1 MEILHCR
8 YMYVMLVPSSV
19 WADKEPVPTP
29 RSRYDSDN
37 VDTNVPFMNEA
48 NSQAADDNRGAAG
61 AMPPSTPTIAD
72 ISTQAK
78 SALFDICSMMIA
90 TRTIVL
96 RRGHSFRG
104 ICLIS
109 SRAHH
114 ILKTP
119 AIANAMAPLSRRTH
133 QLMRTRYMSTSERE
147 KAIAKAEDSASVLE
161 KAAANTESI
170 TPRPTRRQLRLHC
183 LWEAV
188 PMFTFGE

>member
-1 MEILHCR
+1 MLPRLHADSHLSSPCQILC
-8 YMYVMLVPSSV
+8 
-19 WADKEPVPTP
+19 
-29 RSRYDSDN
+29 
-37 VDTNVPFMNEA
+37 
-48 NSQAADDNRGAAG
+48 
-61 AMPPSTPTIAD
+61 
-72 ISTQAK
+72 
-78 SALFDICSMMIA
+78 DICSIMIA
-90 TRTIVL
+90 TRAIVL
-96 RRGHSFRG
+96 RRGHASRG
-104 ICLIS
+104 IPLIS

-119 AIANAMAPLSRRTH
+119 AIANESAMASSSRRTHQLMRTRYMLTSERRQTH